1 MRFGIAGL
9 QVGAGCE
16 PDGLA
21 RVARLAED
29 AGFESLWPPEHVVVP
44 AHVTSRYPFNAEGRL
59 RNNPTI
65 PRPDPLMWL
74 AFAAAATSRIK
85 LGTGV
90 LLLPL
95 RNPVL
100 LAKETATLAR
110 LSGGRLILGI
120 GLGWM
125 REEYDVLASNWS
137 DRGRRAEEYIAVL
150 RELWQPGPR
159 SFAGP
164 TVCFEN
170 VHCSPAPGADGIPV
184 VISGTSEA
192 AAHRAGR
199 LADGYFPM
207 AVTPA
212 RLRELIAM
220 AKGEAELAGR
230 PPGCLEIT
238 YQGPPDPAEI
248 EAARDAGV
256 DRYVVLDQSADFA
269 GDPRRLTGLA
279 QSLSL

>member
-9 QVGAGCE
+9 QVGTGCE
-16 PDGLA
+16 PQGLA
-21 RVARLAED
+21 HVARLAED
-29 AGFESLWPPEHVVVP
+29 VGFESLWPPEHVVIPERVN
-44 AHVTSRYPFNAEGRL
+44 SRYPFNAEGKL
-59 RNNPTI
+59 RNNPTVS
-65 PRPDPLMWL
+65 RPDPLIWL

-85 LGTGV
+85 LGTGI

-100 LAKETATLAR
+100 LAKETATLSR
-110 LSGGRLILGI
+110 LSGGRLILGV

-125 REEYDVLASNWS
+125 REEYDILASNWS
-137 DRGRRAEEYIAVL
+137 DRGRRSEEYIAVL

-164 TVCFEN
+164 TVSFEN
-170 VHCSPAPGADGIPV
+170 VHCSPAPGGDGIPI

-192 AAHRAGR
+192 AARRAGR

-207 AVTPA
+207 AVTPG
-212 RLRELIAM
+212 RLAELIAV
-220 AKGEAELAGR
+220 ARSEAELAGR
-230 PPGCLEIT
+230 PPDRLEIT

-248 EAARDAGV
+248 EAARAANV
-256 DRYVVLDQSADFA
+256 DRYVVLDQSVDFA
-269 GDPRRLTGLA
+269 REPERLTGLA
-279 QSLSL
+279 KSLGL